1 MKRAL
6 GLALGAAV
14 LLAGAPSATA
24 STCATLQA
32 DVDAAIDDAV
42 VTAPPGVCQVNVA
55 TSNTHSFTLQA
66 DPSGSTLEP
75 ASPSTPIFED
85 FAGPH
90 ITISGIVFTGM
101 DGNSAIYTDGA
112 GNSVTLEN
120 DIITNNNGG
129 SAPSAAQLLRA
140 SSVTIDGSNFSGN
153 VGDLQ
158 GAVVIGG
165 SPAITV
171 THNLFNTNLSGR
183 NAGALDISNG
193 TGGGSSPIL
202 IARNLF
208 GGTGIFDGNSAA
220 DAAGAVSISAS
231 HAQPVTIDGN
241 TFQSNRITGSG
252 VSTQDRVGAGLVL
265 AVHANDSSFQV
276 EQSGNRFINNWIDAT
291 ERPPNTGLKAGGAG
305 EWISG
310 AVVHSTGDVF
320 QGNNVAVAD
329 GAPPEGGALGV
340 LGLPPL
346 AAGLPASP
354 GVFVGEDDLFIGNTV
369 AAGGWGGA
377 IYVGGQVYTC
387 QAGCPGSS
395 LTLDDSTVT
404 GNRVAA
410 GIGSEGGALWGS
422 ANDSAAVAN
431 SIVFGNGAGAGQP
444 EIFGFAPPS
453 VRFSDACTVPGSG
466 APLAGTGNIC
476 SDPLL
481 DPSGKETADSPTIDA
496 GSNALVPPGLITA
509 LGGAPRISTG
519 RRSCS
524 GLLPAVV
531 DMGAYEASIGPRPS
545 CPPPIP
551 LRLGSVKASS
561 SAINMVLLCTGAQE
575 CRGIASLRT
584 VERRRGHRVRSL
596 VSRRHRVRRVT
607 VTVGRKR
614 FDVAGGAWKFR
625 VPLNRTGRRLLRRFH
640 QVPVRL
646 SVTVTAAGSGK
657 LTLPTRHLT
666 IRAARHRRH
675 HR

>member
-1 MKRAL
+1 M
-6 GLALGAAV
+6 
-14 LLAGAPSATA
+14 LAGAPTASA

-32 DVDAAIDDAV
+32 DVDAAGDGTV
-42 VTAPPGVCQVNVA
+42 VTAPPGVCQVNIA

-75 ASPSTPIFED
+75 VSPDTPIFQD
-85 FAGPH
+85 LAGPH
-90 ITISGIVFTGM
+90 VTIAGIVFTGM
-101 DGNSAIYTDGA
+101 DGNAAIYTDGT

-120 DIITNNNGG
+120 DIVANNNGG
-129 SAPSAAQLLRA
+129 NAPSAAQLLRA
-140 SSVTIDGSNFSGN
+140 SSVTIDGSDFGGDR
-153 VGDLQ
+153 GDLQ

-171 THNLFNTNLSGR
+171 THSRFIANASGR

-202 IARNLF
+202 IAHNLF
-208 GGTGIFDGNSAA
+208 GSTSLFDGNSAA
-220 DAAGAVSISAS
+220 DVAGAVSISAS

-241 TFQSNRITGSG
+241 TFQGNRITGSG

-265 AVHANDSSFQV
+265 AVHANDSSFHV

-291 ERPPNTGLKAGGAG
+291 QAPPNKGLRAGGAG
-305 EWISG
+305 EWVSG
-310 AVVHSTGDVF
+310 AVVNSTGDLF
-320 QGNNVAVAD
+320 QGNNVAIAD

-346 AAGLPASP
+346 AATLPASP
-354 GVFVGEDDLFIGNTV
+354 GVFVGEDDLFIGNRV

-377 IYVGGQVYTC
+377 VYVGGPVYTC
-387 QAGCPGSS
+387 PAGCPGSS
-395 LTLDDSTVT
+395 LTLDNSTVT
-404 GNRVAA
+404 GNSVAA
-410 GIGSEGGALWGS
+410 GAGSEGGALWGS
-422 ANDSAAVAN
+422 QNDSLAVAN
-431 SIVFGNGAGAGQP
+431 SIVFGNWAGTGQP
-444 EIFGFAPPS
+444 EIFGFASPS
-453 VRFSDACTVPGSG
+453 VQFSDVCTVPGSG
-466 APLAGTGNIC
+466 GVVAGTGNIC

-481 DPSGKETADSPTIDA
+481 DASGKETAGSPTIDA

-509 LGGAPRISTG
+509 LGGGPRIWSG
-519 RRSCS
+519 RRGCS
-524 GLLPAVV
+524 GPLPAVV
-531 DMGAYEASIGPRPS
+531 DMGAYEAFTGLSPS

-584 VERRRGHRVRSL
+584 VERRRDHRVRSL
-596 VSRRHRVRRVT
+596 VSRSHRVRRVT

-625 VPLNRTGRRLLRRFH
+625 VPLNRTGRSLLRRFH
-640 QVPVRL
+640 RVPVRL
-646 SVTVTAAGSGK
+646 SVTVTAAGRGT

-666 IRAARHRRH
+666 LRAAHHKRH